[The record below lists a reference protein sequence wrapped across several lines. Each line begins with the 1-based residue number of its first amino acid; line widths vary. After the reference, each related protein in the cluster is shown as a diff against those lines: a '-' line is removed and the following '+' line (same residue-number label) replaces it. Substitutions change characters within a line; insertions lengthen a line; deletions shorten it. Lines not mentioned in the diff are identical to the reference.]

1 MIYVYAIYR
10 AWSVEGIKSWRYTS
24 ERAAEATRLMT
35 FFALIYNRL
44 SIHNVIL
51 VLSSKFTHFDFG

>member
-44 SIHNVIL
+44 SI
-51 VLSSKFTHFDFG
+51 